1 MSELLREEFDVTVLR
16 FFKLFFADDSTFSQ
30 AYPYHDKREDKGTCI
45 VLLCM

>member
-30 AYPYHDKREDKGTCI
+30 AYHDKREDKGTCI